1 VSSDIPV
8 RLRGNGP
15 HRVTVRAGVAEKVN
29 ATLKRRKRES
39 RRGYAGNQPRHVVA
53 DAPNG
58 CFSGSLGKRVSKPT
72 LSSSNDRSSAMCR
85 FESCRPH
92 QYFSIA
98 RSWLELEDT
107 PHLKRGAH
115 SSVPVRVRRSAP
127 LPKCL
132 SRPWLEL
139 EYTLRSK
146 RSAFGRAGSN
156 PAGRTTFCGS
166 LAQLS
171 EHPVLTRQVEGS
183 IPSRS
188 TNITLC
194 AGA

>member
-1 VSSDIPV
+1 
-8 RLRGNGP
+8 
-15 HRVTVRAGVAEKVN
+15 
-29 ATLKRRKRES
+29 
-39 RRGYAGNQPRHVVA
+39 
-53 DAPNG
+53 
-58 CFSGSLGKRVSKPT
+58 
-72 LSSSNDRSSAMCR
+72 
-85 FESCRPH
+85 
-92 QYFSIA
+92 
-98 RSWLELEDT
+98 
-107 PHLKRGAH
+107 
-115 SSVPVRVRRSAP
+115 
-127 LPKCL
+127 
-132 SRPWLEL
+132 LEL

-156 PAGRTTFCGS
+156 PAGRTIFYGS

>member
-1 VSSDIPV
+1 M
-8 RLRGNGP
+8 
-15 HRVTVRAGVAEKVN
+15 
-29 ATLKRRKRES
+29 KRES

-58 CFSGSLGKRVSKPT
+58 YFSGSLGERVSKPA
-72 LSSSNDRSSAMCR
+72 LSPSNDRSSAMCR

-92 QYFSIA
+92 QIFFSIA

-127 LPKCL
+127 LAKCL

-156 PAGRTTFCGS
+156 PAGRTTFRGS
-166 LAQLS
+166 LAQLA
-171 EHPVLTRQVEGS
+171 ELPALNRRVEGS
-183 IPSRS
+183 TPSRS
-188 TNITLC
+188 TTSPRSSRARSSRVEHPAFNRTARVRSPPRPPNVFC
-194 AGA
+194 CGFV